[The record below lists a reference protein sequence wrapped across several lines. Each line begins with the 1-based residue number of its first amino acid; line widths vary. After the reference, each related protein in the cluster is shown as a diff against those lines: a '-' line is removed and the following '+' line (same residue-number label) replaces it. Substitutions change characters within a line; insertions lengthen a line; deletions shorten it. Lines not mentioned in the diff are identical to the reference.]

1 MARFTNPRQFLQN
14 VDISSEL
21 NNTITDALNDFKID
35 DIAKGFSEATTY
47 IEQLDITPASLESLN
62 INVEQ
67 AIDDFALP
75 SLPGLSMGE
84 LDNLPTSFLPKMPS
98 LPGLGNSNFDLFSS
112 TGNTGNAQA
121 SLPLPNGLRNYTH
134 YNYIITLA
142 VLTDE
147 ELNLPNQT
155 IRQRPPE
162 NIVMRSTG
170 GAGDAKALT
179 AFEINGNK
187 IEFFIDDVEIK
198 SVVAPNSKS
207 RHTSATHITCQVTEP
222 YSMGL
227 LPQAL
232 ELACVGADQGNYL
245 EAPMALII
253 EFQGYDSNGNLY
265 DVPDSRRV
273 ISCRWV
279 GGEFQAGQRGS
290 VYDLTLV
297 PYNEMAFT
305 DVVQNIPVDISVSG
319 RNMNEMLQT
328 GFRSLASNVNTHL
341 LENKENTYVHEQDEY
356 IFIFPKDRA
365 TFETVL
371 EQGVRDQGAT
381 VSPNQSNSRNYD
393 IDEALASIHNGITLK
408 QDRRIVE
415 TLFEEQ
421 SGFTLKR
428 SNLSET
434 IKQYNE
440 NPANV
445 NDIGN
450 SSINI
455 SDPLGPGSNPY
466 IQTNFVHDAEEN
478 IFTRDNITID
488 PQKREIKFKQ
498 GEKIQRII
506 EELVCISDLGDDIG
520 SFATPDAN
528 GMVPWFRVES
538 QVFNVKNTKQE
549 AQSGRSPR
557 IYVFRVVPYKV
568 HHSVFAAPNQAY
580 KGYDSLRSQAAKEY
594 NYIYTGKNE
603 DVLDFNLQFKNVFY
617 AALAP
622 DGNNGAANTGSQ
634 TASTP
639 DDGLRGTARDVGAG
653 NKSESPATAER
664 DPNSGAGPSAGG
676 VAEDVSVRTARR
688 FNDAIV
694 NSDTD
699 LISASMEIWGDP
711 FWLSDSGMGNYVARE
726 TNLFNVNSDKQA
738 DYQNGQND
746 IIINFRTPVDIRD
759 NGTYSF
765 PQEFVDVDNFS
776 GLYMVTTLTN
786 SFRMGK
792 FTQELNLVR
801 RRNQRLADRATDEN
815 ASLIEFQ
822 QVPERLLAELQ
833 NAGATPDQVQDLINR
848 NIQQFGTI
856 NVQDLVSNIPG
867 IDDIQGK
874 VSSIFNNIGLDQLEL
889 DQALGKFN
897 NLQAEFDSA
906 LGELTDIQGQ
916 LQGAISGAT
925 QQVEGL
931 IGEATTALNTA
942 TGEAQNAINNITGG
956 IA

>member
-1 MARFTNPRQFLQN
+1 MARFINPRQFLQN
-14 VDISSEL
+14 TDVASEL
-21 NNTITDALNDFKID
+21 NLTDAINDFGLD
-35 DIAKGFSEATTY
+35 PIARGLSEATNY
-47 IEQLDITPASLESLN
+47 VEQLDIVPASLESLN

-67 AIDDFALP
+67 EIANFAAP
-75 SLPGLSMGE
+75 QLPGLAMGD
-84 LDNLPTSFLPKMPS
+84 LDNLPTSFLPQTPT
-98 LPGLGNSNFDLFSS
+98 GGNNSR
-112 TGNTGNAQA
+112 NTGPV
-121 SLPLPNGLRNYTH
+121 SLPLQNGLKEYTH

-147 ELNLPNQT
+147 ELNLPEQT

-187 IEFFIDDVEIK
+187 IEFYIDNLEIK
-198 SVVAPNSKS
+198 SVVSPNSRS
-207 RHTSATHITCQVTEP
+207 RHTTATRITCQVTEP

-253 EFQGYDSNGNLY
+253 EFQGYDSDGNLY

-273 ISCRWV
+273 LCCRWT
-279 GGEFQAGQRGS
+279 GGQFNAGQSGS
-290 VYDLTLV
+290 IYDLTLV
-297 PYNEMAFT
+297 PYNEIAFS
-305 DVVQNIPVDISVSG
+305 DIVQNIPVDISVSG

-328 GFRSLASNVNTHL
+328 GFRSLASSINTHL
-341 LENKENTYVHEQDEY
+341 LENQENTYVHEQDEY

-365 TFETVL
+365 AFESVL
-371 EQGVRDQGAT
+371 EQGVRDEGAT
-381 VSPNQSNSRNYD
+381 VSPNQANSRDYD
-393 IDEALASIHNGITLK
+393 IDEALASIHNGIQL
-408 QDRRIVE
+408 DRREDRALIE

-421 SGFTLKR
+421 SGYTLRR

-450 SSINI
+450 SGINI
-455 SDPLGPGSNPY
+455 SDPLGPGANPY
-466 IQTNFVHDAEEN
+466 IQANFVHDAEEN

-488 PQKREIKFKQ
+488 PEKREVKFKQ

-520 SFATPDAN
+520 SFATPDEN
-528 GMVPWFRVES
+528 GMVPWFRIES
-538 QVFNVKNTKQE
+538 QTFNVKNPRQE

-557 IYVFRVVPYKV
+557 LYVYRVVPYKV

-580 KGYDSLRSQAAKEY
+580 QGYDSLRSQAAKEY
-594 NYIYTGKNE
+594 DYIYTGKN
-603 DVLDFNLQFKNVFY
+603 DDILDFNLQFRNVFY

-622 DGNNGAANTGSQ
+622 DGNNGAANTGPQ
-634 TASTP
+634 TSAAP
-639 DDGLRGTARDVGAG
+639 DDGLRGTARDVGEG
-653 NKSESPATAER
+653 NRTESPATSER
-664 DPNSGAGPSAGG
+664 DANSGAGPSAGA

-694 NSDTD
+694 NSNTD
-699 LISASMEIWGDP
+699 LISATMQIWGDP
-711 FWLSDSGMGNYVARE
+711 FWLSDSHMGNYISRE
-726 TNLFNVNSDKQA
+726 SNLFNVNADRQA
-738 DYQNGQND
+738 DFQNGQND
-746 IIINFRTPVDIRD
+746 IIVNFRTPVDIKD
-759 NGTYSF
+759 DGTYSF

-776 GLYMVTTLTN
+776 GLYMVTTLSS
-786 SFRMGK
+786 SFEMGK
-792 FTQELNLVR
+792 FTQELNIVR

-815 ASLIEFQ
+815 ASLIQEQ
-822 QVPERLLAELQ
+822 QIPERLIAELQ
-833 NAGATPDQVQDLINR
+833 NSGATPDQVEDLITR
-848 NIQQFGTI
+848 NIQQFGTV
-856 NVQDLVSNIPG
+856 NVLDLVSNIPG
-867 IDDIQGK
+867 IDNVQS
-874 VSSIFNNIGLDQLEL
+874 VAESIFSNIGLDQLGI
-889 DQALGKFN
+889 DQALGRFN
-897 NLQAEFDSA
+897 DLQGEFTSA
-906 LGELTDIQGQ
+906 LGNVQGQ
-916 LQGAISGAT
+916 VQGAVSGAT

-931 IGEATTALNTA
+931 VGGATSALNTA
-942 TGEAQNAINNITGG
+942 TSGAQNAINNITGG

>member
-1 MARFTNPRQFLQN
+1 MPRFTNPRQFLQS
-14 VDISSEL
+14 VDIASEL
-21 NNTITDALNDFKID
+21 NNTITEAINDFQID
-35 DIAKGFSEATTY
+35 NIAKGFSEATNY
-47 IEQLDITPASLESLN
+47 IEQLDIVPASLESLN
-62 INVEQ
+62 INVES
-67 AIDDFALP
+67 AIDDFGLP
-75 SLPGLSMGE
+75 PFPRMAMGE
-84 LDNLPTSFLPKMPS
+84 LDNLPTSFHTYDEVPTTTP
-98 LPGLGNSNFDLFSS
+98 
-112 TGNTGNAQA
+112 NTGKAQA

-147 ELNLPNQT
+147 ELNLPDKT

-198 SVVAPNSKS
+198 SVVAPNAKS
-207 RHTSATHITCQVTEP
+207 RHTTATHITCRVTEP

-253 EFQGYDSNGNLY
+253 EFTGYDSDGRVY
-265 DVPDSRRV
+265 EVPDSKRV

-279 GGEFQAGQRGS
+279 GGEFQAGQSGS

-297 PYNEMAFT
+297 PYNEMAFS
-305 DVVQNIPVDISVSG
+305 DIVQNIPVDISVSG

-328 GFRSLASNVNTHL
+328 GFRSLASNINTHL

-371 EQGVRDQGAT
+371 EQGVRDEGAT
-381 VSPNQSNSRNYD
+381 VSPNQSNTRNYD
-393 IDEALASIHNGITLK
+393 IDEALASIHNGVQLR
-408 QDRRIVE
+408 QDRQIIKA
-415 TLFEEQ
+415 LFEEQ
-421 SGFTLKR
+421 SGYTLRR
-428 SNLSET
+428 SNLSES

-455 SDPLGPGSNPY
+455 SDPLGPGANPY

-506 EELVCISDLGDDIG
+506 EELVCISDLGDEIG

-538 QVFNVKNTKQE
+538 QVFNVKNTQQE

-557 IYVFRVVPYKV
+557 VYVYRVVPYKV

-594 NYIYTGKNE
+594 DYIYTGKND

-622 DGNNGAANTGSQ
+622 DGNNNAANTGRQ
-634 TASTP
+634 TTSVP
-639 DDGLRGTARDVGAG
+639 DFVRGTARDVGQG
-653 NKSESPATAER
+653 NKSETPATSER
-664 DPNSGAGPSAGG
+664 DPRSGAGPSAGA

-711 FWLSDSGMGNYVARE
+711 FWLSDSGMGNYIARE
-726 TNLFNVNSDKQA
+726 TNLFNVNADKQA

-765 PQEFVDVDNFS
+765 PREFVDVDNFS

-792 FTQELNLVR
+792 FTQELNLIR

-815 ASLIEFQ
+815 ASLIQEQ
-822 QVPERLLAELQ
+822 QVPARLIAELQ
-833 NAGATPDQVQDLINR
+833 NAGATPDMVGDLITR
-848 NIQQFGTI
+848 NIQQFGTV

-867 IDDIQGK
+867 IADIQGK
-874 VSSIFNNIGLDQLEL
+874 VSGIFNNIGLDQLGI

-897 NLQAEFDSA
+897 NLQAEFAGA
-906 LGELTDIQGQ
+906 LGSLNDVQGQIQG
-916 LQGAISGAT
+916 AVSGAT
-925 QQVEGL
+925 QLIDGA
-931 IGEATTALNTA
+931 IGEATSALNTA
-942 TGEAQNAINNITGG
+942 TDQAQNAINNITGG
-956 IA
+956 LA